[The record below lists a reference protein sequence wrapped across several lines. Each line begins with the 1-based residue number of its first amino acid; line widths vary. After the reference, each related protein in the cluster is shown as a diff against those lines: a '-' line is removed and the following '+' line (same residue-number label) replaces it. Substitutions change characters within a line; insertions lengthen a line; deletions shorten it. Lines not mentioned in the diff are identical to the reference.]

1 MKFTPRNS
9 IKKFQMGGEVA
20 PEQEAPEQEAAPQ
33 EQEAAPQGGQ
43 EDPIMQIA
51 QIAMQALQNQDCQA
65 AMQVC
70 QVFVQMA
77 QQAGGQGAPQ
87 QQAGEPVFRKGGIL
101 VKRIRK

>member
-1 MKFTPRNS
+1 
-9 IKKFQMGGEVA
+9 
-20 PEQEAPEQEAAPQ
+20 
-33 EQEAAPQGGQ
+33 
-43 EDPIMQIA
+43 
-51 QIAMQALQNQDCQA
+51 
-65 AMQVC
+65 MQVC